1 MASSN
6 LPVNVYQNFNRLV
19 DNATGAGSTSL
30 DLSTTITVGQAAQ
43 MYGYENTLNKLSLA
57 LGRVLMAVRPYRS
70 RFGLIESDPEEYGQ
84 YMRKISYFSGAF
96 EDSQDWNTTQTANK
110 LVDGQ
115 VVDHY
120 KIRKRY
126 PLEVWFGG
134 NKVLQKHY
142 TRFRK
147 QLKLAFS
154 NAEDFARF
162 YEGEAVQLN
171 NEIQMLKEIENRAVV
186 LNGIAGCYAQ
196 TKATATDQ
204 QFPAG
209 MARNMTKEYN
219 EKYGTKYTT
228 AQLLTT
234 YLKEFTQFFVSELK
248 YQSDLLE
255 QATELYH
262 VTPRNVKGD
271 GDVTLH
277 LWRHTPKAEQRLM
290 LASNVLYDMESM
302 VFPEIFHDGYLRIEN
317 YEAVPFWSTPSKPLN
332 VPVEKANVINPA
344 TGASIV
350 AAVNMSGAKVLGVLF
365 DRWAI
370 TTCYHQEDV
379 VTTPVNAAGD
389 YYNTFYHW
397 CKDYRNDFTENMVLF
412 YMEDVAA
419 QGGNNGV

>member
-1 MASSN
+1 MANSN
-6 LPVNVYQNFNRLV
+6 LPVNVYQNFNALV
-19 DNATGAGSTSL
+19 DNATGAGSNNL

-84 YMRKISYFSGAF
+84 YMRKISYYSGAF
-96 EDSQDWNTTQTANK
+96 EDSQDWNTTQTEGK

-120 KIRKRY
+120 KIQKRY

-134 NKVLQKHY
+134 NKALQKHY

-196 TKATATDQ
+196 TKTATTAQ
-204 QFPAG
+204 KFPAG

-219 EKYGTKYTT
+219 DKYGTKYTT

-255 QATELYH
+255 RATELYH
-262 VTPRNVKGD
+262 VTPKNVKGD
-271 GDVTLH
+271 GNATLH

-317 YEAVPFWSTPSKPLN
+317 YEAVPFWSTPSNPLN
-332 VPVEKANVINPA
+332 VPVTKANVINPT
-344 TGASIV
+344 TGASIDATV
-350 AAVNMSGAKVLGVLF
+350 DMSGAKVLGVLF

-412 YMEDVAA
+412 YMEDTAA
-419 QGGNNGV
+419 